1 MSSPP
6 PPDAQRLRGVA
17 LMLASAL
24 GFSVMSLLVKMAS
37 RDLPTM
43 EIVFVRSVFMTAIT
57 LALLHR
63 VRAPLL
69 GVDRRTLSAR
79 GLFGAT
85 AMCLLYWGL
94 GRLPLGD
101 ATTVHYTA
109 PVWTALAAAWL
120 LGERVR
126 ASVVAGVAASL
137 AGVVLIARPTALVGA
152 APVDAPAV
160 AAVLAS
166 ALLSGLAY
174 TLVRKLRATD
184 APMTIILWLSAAG
197 LAASLPF
204 ALSGA
209 WRWPSASAWAVL
221 AGIGCATL
229 VGQIAL
235 TYGLRQL
242 EAGTATTIG
251 YAQIV
256 LAFGWGA
263 LVFGER
269 PSAGAVA
276 GALLVLVSVGLVAR
290 RAATS
295 PAPAAGPPSRRRG
308 AGAG

>member
-1 MSSPP
+1 MPSPAADP
-6 PPDAQRLRGVA
+6 GRLRGVA
-17 LMLASAL
+17 LMLASAF
-24 GFSVMSLLVKMAS
+24 GFSVMSLLVKLAS
-37 RDLPTM
+37 RELPAM
-43 EIVFVRSVFMTAIT
+43 EIVFVRSVFMIAAAVA
-57 LALLHR
+57 LALR
-63 VRAPLL
+63 AGAPLL
-69 GVDRRTLSAR
+69 GVDRRTLAAR
-79 GLFGAT
+79 GLVGAT

-109 PVWTALAAAWL
+109 PVWTALTAAWL
-120 LGERVR
+120 LGERIR

-137 AGVVLIARPTALVGA
+137 AGVVLVARPMALAGGA
-152 APVDAPAV
+152 AVDAPAV

-197 LAASLPF
+197 LVASMPF
-204 ALSGA
+204 AFTGT
-209 WRWPSASAWAVL
+209 WRWPSAGVWAVL
-221 AGIGCATL
+221 AGIGAATL
-229 VGQIAL
+229 VGQISL
-235 TYGLRQL
+235 TYGLRLL

-256 LAFGWGA
+256 LAFAWGA

-276 GALLVLVSVGLVAR
+276 GALLVLASVALVAR

-295 PAPAAGPPSRRRG
+295 PPAPAAGRRSRRRG

>member
-1 MSSPP
+1 MSVP

-17 LMLASAL
+17 LMLASAV
-24 GFSVMSLLVKMAS
+24 GFSVMSLLVKVAS
-37 RDLPTM
+37 RELPAM
-43 EIVFVRSVFMTAIT
+43 EIVLVRSVLMTAIT
-57 LALLHR
+57 LALL
-63 VRAPLL
+63 VRTGAPLL
-69 GVDRRTLSAR
+69 GVDRRTLAAR
-79 GLFGAT
+79 GLVGAT
-85 AMCLLYWGL
+85 AMCLLYWSL

-109 PVWTALAAAWL
+109 PVWTALTAAWL

-126 ASVVAGVAASL
+126 GTVVAGVVASL
-137 AGVVLIARPTALVGA
+137 VGVVLVARPTALAGDV
-152 APVDAPAV
+152 PIDSVAV

-197 LAASLPF
+197 IVASLPF

-209 WRWPSASAWAVL
+209 WRWPSPATWAVL
-221 AGIGCATL
+221 AGVGGATL
-229 VGQIAL
+229 VGQISL

-276 GALLVLVSVGLVAR
+276 GALLVLASVALVAR
-290 RAATS
+290 NAATSS